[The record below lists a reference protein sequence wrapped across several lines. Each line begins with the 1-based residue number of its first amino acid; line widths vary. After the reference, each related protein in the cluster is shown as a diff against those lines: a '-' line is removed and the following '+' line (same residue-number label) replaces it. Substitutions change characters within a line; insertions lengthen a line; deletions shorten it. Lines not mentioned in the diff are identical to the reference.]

1 MRFNV
6 GTADRIVRFLLGGVL
21 VLLPFLSGLALFAS
35 PAWFWAS
42 VGVGVVLIGTAAVRF
57 CPLYAIFGLS
67 SCKLT

>member
-21 VLLPFLSGLALFAS
+21 VSLPFLSGLALFAS

-42 VGVGVVLIGTAAVRF
+42 IAVGVVLIGTAAVRF

>member
-42 VGVGVVLIGTAAVRF
+42 IAVGVVLIGTAAVRF
-57 CPLYAIFGLS
+57 CALYAIFGLS

>member
-42 VGVGVVLIGTAAVRF
+42 IAVGVVLIGTAAVRF